1 MKLCHIVGI
10 AYQERQVLV
19 SQSCLYDQQV
29 EAIVRLNYSLGSN
42 NLLNLLKS
50 DASEYP
56 TLDS

>member
-19 SQSCLYDQQV
+19 SLSLYDQQV